1 MRSSRSGAHPAA
13 RIARHFWAPV
23 PWMLEA
29 TVALQLAIG
38 ERLEAAMIAALLIL
52 NVALGVFQENRA
64 NAALALLKQRLALQA
79 RVRRDGAW
87 IEAPAADLVPGDIVQ
102 LSLGSVVP
110 ADVQDY
116 RRHIASRPVDAD
128 RRIDADRGRARQTSL
143 CRRARAARRSDG
155 RNHRHRIAHLFR
167 SRRRIGAHR
176 PCREQRAAGRA
187 RRRAQSDDR
196 QLRDRRRHRGLCAR
210 DPYGCRAGSSRSC

>member
-1 MRSSRSGAHPAA
+1 MAVTLIEPAIAEAGAPDGVSSAEAARRLAEFGPNVAVEERIHPAS
-13 RIARHFWAPV
+13 RIARHFWSPV
-23 PWMLEA
+23 PWMLEV

-52 NVALGVFQENRA
+52 NVALGVFQESRA

-110 ADVQDY
+110 ADVTY
-116 RRHIASRPVDAD
+116 PSPA
-128 RRIDADRGRARQTSL
+128 L
-143 CRRARAARRSDG
+143 C
-155 RNHRHRIAHLFR
+155 
-167 SRRRIGAHR
+167 
-176 PCREQRAAGRA
+176 
-187 RRRAQSDDR
+187 
-196 QLRDRRRHRGLCAR
+196 
-210 DPYGCRAGSSRSC
+210 SSTNRC